1 MKPKQLLILF
11 ALVVVLGALGFYVR
25 NQQKAVFQ
33 KSTLKMGEKLLGEFD
48 PNSVAEVRITSGSN
62 VVAVAKKN
70 DNWVVRQRN
79 DYPANAANLSDLLQ
93 KFWKMK
99 ITEPVRVGPSRLPA
113 LDLVPPDKGG
123 RGTVLDLLGSNGQ
136 SVRTVLL
143 GKEHMREGR
152 DSSPFGGGGFPD
164 GRYVMV
170 GNDAKNIALVNDPL
184 SNVQPTPAEW
194 LNKDFFKVEKI
205 RSIAVT
211 FPNATNSWKLTRET
225 ETAEWKL
232 ADAGPNEQ
240 LDTSKASGV
249 ANPLGSPSFTDVVPD
264 GKIDESGTNKPTVVA
279 AETFDEF
286 IYTIKVGSKTNEN
299 YPLAM
304 SVAANVAGERTP
316 GKDEKPED
324 KDKLDKEFKEKQ
336 TKLNEKLAQ
345 EKKYEGWVYL
355 VSGWSLDSLL
365 KERSQLLA
373 EKKEEK
379 KEEAGTDGA
388 PKPAGDAAAP
398 PAEVPPPPPEPAPT
412 PKP

>member
-1 MKPKQLLILF
+1 MKPKQLLILL
-11 ALVVVLGALGFYVR
+11 ALVVVFGALGLYVR
-25 NQQKAVFQ
+25 NQQKSVFQ

-48 PNSVAEVRITSGSN
+48 PNNVAEVRITSGSN
-62 VVAVAKKN
+62 VVAIAKKN
-70 DNWVVRQRN
+70 DAWVVRQRN
-79 DYPANAANLSDLLQ
+79 DYPANAGTVSELLQ

-99 ITEPVRVGPSRLPA
+99 ITEPVRVGPSRLPV

-123 RGTVLDLLGSNGQ
+123 KGTVLDLLGSNGQ
-136 SVRTVLL
+136 PVRTILL

-152 DSSPFGGGGFPD
+152 DSSPFGGGGWPD

-184 SNVQPTPAEW
+184 SNIQPTPAEW
-194 LNKDFFKVEKI
+194 LNKDFFKVEKV

-211 FPNATNSWKLTRET
+211 FPNATNSWKLTRDSE
-225 ETAEWKL
+225 AGEWKL
-232 ADAGPNEQ
+232 ADAKPNEQ
-240 LDTSKASGV
+240 LDTSKASSV
-249 ANPLGSPSFTDVVPD
+249 ANPLGSPTFTDVVPD
-264 GKIDESGTNKPTVVA
+264 GKIDESGTNKPTVIA
-279 AETFDEF
+279 AETFDGF
-286 IYTIKVGSKTNEN
+286 NYTIRVGAKTNEN
-299 YPLAM
+299 YPLTM
-304 SVAANVAGERTP
+304 NVAANIAKERAP

-336 TKLNEKLAQ
+336 TKLDEKLTQ

-355 VSGWSLDSLL
+355 VSGWSLDPLL

-379 KEEAGTDGA
+379 KEEAKTDAA
-388 PKPAGDAAAP
+388 PKPAGDTAAT
-398 PAEVPPPPPEPAPT
+398 PAETPPPPPEPAPT